1 MESRELLETLIC
13 VLCIISLVQ
22 IQVQVSFSLNQGY
35 IQYLSTRKIL
45 PLIEFYSIERKFL
58 LIFHRDLNP

>member
-22 IQVQVSFSLNQGY
+22 IQVQVSFSLNQGFTKSY
-35 IQYLSTRKIL
+35 SLFVYPYL
-45 PLIEFYSIERKFL
+45 
-58 LIFHRDLNP
+58 

>member
-1 MESRELLETLIC
+1 MESLEILETLIC

-35 IQYLSTRKIL
+35 IQYLSSTKVLPWVLFNRK
-45 PLIEFYSIERKFL
+45 R
-58 LIFHRDLNP
+58 IFVDFS

>member
-1 MESRELLETLIC
+1 MLLEKKYFFLTKNNYMESRELLETLIC

-35 IQYLSTRKIL
+35 IQYLSSTKVL
-45 PLIEFYSIERKFL
+45 P
-58 LIFHRDLNP
+58 